1 MYILLETTRVYSEN
15 IFNYNN
21 KNDSKEFNVLEKV
34 K

>member
-1 MYILLETTRVYSEN
+1 MYILLETTCVYSEN